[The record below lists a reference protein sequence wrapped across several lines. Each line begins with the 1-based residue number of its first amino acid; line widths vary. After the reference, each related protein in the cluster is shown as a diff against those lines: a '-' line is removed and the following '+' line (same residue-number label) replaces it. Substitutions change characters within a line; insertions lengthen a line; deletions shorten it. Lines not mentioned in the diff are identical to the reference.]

1 MIHARRHF
9 YRMSCSCPRP
19 PVAAW
24 TQPLCAAVPSGAK
37 NTVCM
42 DGAALQRLIAGLTAF
57 PPRYQSCAL
66 PKPHRSRSQGR
77 GGARTAGRG
86 FGGLPNHRGHM
97 RRPGQR
103 RAMSTSTTPPTHKHA
118 PLRAAKI
125 TAIRRHLVRLCSFS
139 SLHASVGLFNP
150 LSFLLAQP
158 SLHPCTPHAYRS
170 RQGIVV
176 DPNTPFIFF
185 RCCLIIEETLRFSRP
200 ETFLQPANTQT
211 SQGDTV
217 RATW

>member
-103 RAMSTSTTPPTHKHA
+103 RAMSTRTTPPTHKHA

-158 SLHPCTPHAYRS
+158 SLHPCTPRVSVATRDCCGSKHSFYFLS
-170 RQGIVV
+170 LL
-176 DPNTPFIFF
+176 PNHRGDIALLTA
-185 RCCLIIEETLRFSRP
+185 RDFSSTC
-200 ETFLQPANTQT
+200 EYTNE
-211 SQGDTV
+211 SG
-217 RATW
+217 